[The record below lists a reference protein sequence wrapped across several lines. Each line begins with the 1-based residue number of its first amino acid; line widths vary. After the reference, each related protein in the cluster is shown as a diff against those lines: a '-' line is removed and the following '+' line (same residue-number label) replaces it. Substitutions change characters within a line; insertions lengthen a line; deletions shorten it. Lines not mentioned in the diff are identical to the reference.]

1 MQTPTNSMRSERHG
15 KDASRPYGWVIRAI
29 GWLLLRIGGWTM
41 VGERPTAK
49 KMVLV
54 AAPHTSN
61 WDFVWVLACATH
73 FRVRISWLGKHS
85 LFKWPFGPFMRM
97 LGGVSVQRDRRAN
110 LVEEFIETFDE
121 YEGLILTVPPEGT
134 RGQTEYW
141 KSGFYHIARGANV
154 PILLSFLCY
163 ENKTA
168 GFGPAVM
175 PTGDMRVDMDRIR
188 EFYCDK
194 IGKRADLFS
203 RIRLR
208 EEDEPSAAVE

>member
-1 MQTPTNSMRSERHG
+1 MQAPTESVHNESHG
-15 KDASRPYGWVIRAI
+15 KDASRPYGWFIRAL
-29 GWLLLRIGGWTM
+29 GWLLLRLGGWTM

-73 FRVRISWLGKHS
+73 FQVRISWLGKHS

-97 LGGVSVQRDRRAN
+97 LGGVPVQRHRRGN
-110 LVEEFIETFDE
+110 MVEELIATFDE

-134 RGQTEYW
+134 RRQTEYW

-154 PILLSFLCY
+154 PILLSFLSY
-163 ENKTA
+163 ENKTG

-175 PTGDMRVDMDRIR
+175 PTRDVRADMDQIR
-188 EFYCDK
+188 DFYRDK
-194 IGKRADLFS
+194 AGKRADLFS

-208 EEDEPSAAVE
+208 EEDEPSTPVE